1 LSNTSKKDLI
11 TFFIS
16 NNLPSYQCIHPMYYN
31 NSANSCYAPS
41 LDNLMQKYKID
52 YWIHGHTH
60 SNVNLKIH
68 NTTFICNP
76 SGYCHKNN
84 CENKNFNYEYILEI

>member
-1 LSNTSKKDLI
+1 
-11 TFFIS
+11 
-16 NNLPSYQCIHPMYYN
+16 MYYN

-68 NTTFICNP
+68 NITVICNL

-84 CENKNFNYEYILEI
+84 CENKDFNYEYILEI